1 MDYSSVNGCC
11 IFLRGQGKMTTDMTE
26 GKIIP
31 QLTGFTIPLIL
42 GNLFQLTYNAADSVI
57 VGKFVGDDALAAV
70 GTAGPIMN
78 MVILFISGMCMG
90 AGILMSTQ
98 YGAKKY
104 AQLECQ
110 ISTAMIGGLAFS
122 AAVTVLLLIFA
133 HPLLVLL
140 QVPQDIIGTAAVYL
154 RIIFSGLTF
163 TFIYNFFS
171 NTLRA
176 LGDSRAPLIFL
187 IISAVLNVVLD
198 LFFVLVLRWGVPGSA
213 LATVLSE
220 ALRCLFCLGYIKKKV
235 PLLCLGEKWKVFDRA
250 VLGRTFSYGITSAL
264 QQMCVQLGKI
274 CVQTIVNVQGVAFI
288 AAFTAI
294 NRVDDF
300 AMTPQQNIAHAS
312 TTFMAQNRGAGKNR
326 RMKQGF
332 YCTILL
338 ETIYTAVVLALVFG
352 FSRQIME
359 LFVGNDSEEVVTL
372 GISYLK
378 LIAFMYV
385 MPAATNIIQGFFRG
399 LGDLKVTLI
408 STILNMSA
416 RFLTAWIMI
425 HIMHGGFDRLAWAN
439 FFGWIAMLAFQI
451 PMITHR
457 WKKLFVRKKKRSGD
471 TDPNTYPAG

>member
-1 MDYSSVNGCC
+1 MLYFIV
-11 IFLRGQGKMTTDMTE
+11 RGLEDMTTDMTE

-31 QLTGFTIPLIL
+31 QLTGFTVPLIL

-70 GTAGPIMN
+70 GTAGPVMN

-104 AQLECQ
+104 AQLERQ
-110 ISTAMIGGLAFS
+110 VSTAMIGGLGFS
-122 AAVTVLLLIFA
+122 AAVTVLLLVFA

-140 QVPQDIIGTAAVYL
+140 QVPQDIIGSAAVYL
-154 RIIFSGLTF
+154 RIIFGGLIF

-187 IISAVLNVVLD
+187 IISAALNVVLD
-198 LFFVLVLRWGVPGSA
+198 LFFVLALEWGVPGSA
-213 LATVLSE
+213 LANVLSE
-220 ALRCLFCLGYIKKKV
+220 ALCCLFCLGYIKKKV
-235 PLLCLGEKWKVFDRA
+235 PLLCLGKKWKVFDRA

-312 TTFMAQNRGAGKNR
+312 TTFMAQNRGAGKIR

-338 ETIYTAVVLALVFG
+338 ETIYTAVVLALVFL

-372 GISYLK
+372 GISYLE

-385 MPAATNIIQGFFRG
+385 MPEATNIIQGFFRG
-399 LGDLKVTLI
+399 LGDLKVTLV
-408 STILNMSA
+408 STILNMSS
-416 RFLTAWIMI
+416 RFLSAWVMI

-439 FFGWIAMLAFQI
+439 FFGWVAMLAFQI
-451 PMITHR
+451 PMIVCR
-457 WKKLFVRKKKRSGD
+457 WKKVFSEGENHSIRQ
-471 TDPNTYPAG
+471 N

>member
-1 MDYSSVNGCC
+1 
-11 IFLRGQGKMTTDMTE
+11 MTE
-26 GKIIP
+26 GRIIP
-31 QLTGFTIPLIL
+31 QLTGFTIPLVL

-104 AQLECQ
+104 GQLERQ
-110 ISTAMIGGLAFS
+110 VSTAMIGGIGFS
-122 AAVTVLLLIFA
+122 IGVTVLLMIFA
-133 HPLLVLL
+133 RPLLGLL
-140 QVPQDIIGTAAVYL
+140 QVPQDIIGSAAVYL
-154 RIIFSGLTF
+154 RIIFGGLIF

-176 LGDSRAPLIFL
+176 LGDSRAPLFFL
-187 IISAVLNVVLD
+187 IISAFLNIVLD
-198 LFFVLVLRWGVPGSA
+198 LSFVVALDWGVPGSA
-213 LATVLSE
+213 AATVLSE
-220 ALRCLFCLGYIKKKV
+220 ALCCLFCLGYIKRQV
-235 PLLCLGEKWKVFDRA
+235 PLLCLGRKWGVFDRA

-274 CVQTIVNVQGVAFI
+274 CVQTIVNVQGVEFI

-312 TTFMAQNRGAGKNR
+312 TTFMAQNRGAGKLR
-326 RMKQGF
+326 GMKQGF

-338 ETIYTAVVLALVFG
+338 EAVYTAVVLALVFV

-359 LFVGNDSEEVVTL
+359 LFVGEDSGEVVSL

-378 LIAFMYV
+378 LISLMYV

-416 RFLTAWIMI
+416 RFLSAWIMI
-425 HIMHGGFDRLAWAN
+425 HILHGGFERLAWAN
-439 FFGWIAMLAFQI
+439 FWGWVAMLLFQI
-451 PMITHR
+451 PMICFR
-457 WKKLFVRKKKRSGD
+457 WKKTFGRELSHNEETK
-471 TDPNTYPAG
+471 A

>member
-1 MDYSSVNGCC
+1 MLYFIV
-11 IFLRGQGKMTTDMTE
+11 RGLEDMTTDMTE

-31 QLTGFTIPLIL
+31 QLTGFTVPLIL

-70 GTAGPIMN
+70 GTAGPVMN

-104 AQLECQ
+104 AQLERQ
-110 ISTAMIGGLAFS
+110 VSTAMIGGLGFS
-122 AAVTVLLLIFA
+122 AAVTVLLLVFA

-140 QVPQDIIGTAAVYL
+140 QVPKDIIGSAAVYL
-154 RIIFSGLTF
+154 RIIFGGLIF

-187 IISAVLNVVLD
+187 IISAALNVVLD
-198 LFFVLVLRWGVPGSA
+198 LFFVLALEWGVPGSA

-220 ALRCLFCLGYIKKKV
+220 ALCCLFCLGYIKKKV
-235 PLLCLGEKWKVFDRA
+235 PLLCLGKKWKVFDRA

-312 TTFMAQNRGAGKNR
+312 TTFMAQNRGAGKIR

-338 ETIYTAVVLALVFG
+338 ETIYTAVVLALVFL

-372 GISYLK
+372 GISYLE

-385 MPAATNIIQGFFRG
+385 MPEATNIIQGFFRG
-399 LGDLKVTLI
+399 LGDLKVTLV
-408 STILNMSA
+408 STILNMSS
-416 RFLTAWIMI
+416 RFLSAWVMI

-439 FFGWIAMLAFQI
+439 FFGWVAMLAFQI
-451 PMITHR
+451 PMIVCR
-457 WKKLFVRKKKRSGD
+457 WKKVFSEEE
-471 TDPNTYPAG
+471 NHS

>member
-1 MDYSSVNGCC
+1 
-11 IFLRGQGKMTTDMTE
+11 MTTDMTE

-31 QLTGFTIPLIL
+31 QLTGFTVPLIL

-70 GTAGPIMN
+70 GTAGPVMN

-104 AQLECQ
+104 AQLERQ
-110 ISTAMIGGLAFS
+110 VSTAMIGGLGFS
-122 AAVTVLLLIFA
+122 AAVTVLLLVFA

-140 QVPQDIIGTAAVYL
+140 QVPQDIIGSAAVYL
-154 RIIFSGLTF
+154 RIIFGGLIF

-187 IISAVLNVVLD
+187 IISAALNVVLD
-198 LFFVLVLRWGVPGSA
+198 LFFVLALEWGVPGSA

-220 ALRCLFCLGYIKKKV
+220 ALCCLFCLGYIKKKV
-235 PLLCLGEKWKVFDRA
+235 PLLCLGKKWKVFDRA

-312 TTFMAQNRGAGKNR
+312 TTFMAQNRGAGKIR

-338 ETIYTAVVLALVFG
+338 ETIYTAVVLALVFL

-372 GISYLK
+372 GISYLE

-385 MPAATNIIQGFFRG
+385 MPEATNIIQGFFRG
-399 LGDLKVTLI
+399 LGDLKVTLV
-408 STILNMSA
+408 STILNMSS
-416 RFLTAWIMI
+416 RFLSAWVMI

-439 FFGWIAMLAFQI
+439 FFGWVAMLAFQI
-451 PMITHR
+451 PMIVCR
-457 WKKLFVRKKKRSGD
+457 WKKVFSEGE
-471 TDPNTYPAG
+471 NHS

>member
-1 MDYSSVNGCC
+1 
-11 IFLRGQGKMTTDMTE
+11 MTTDMTE

-31 QLTGFTIPLIL
+31 QLTGFTVPLIL

-70 GTAGPIMN
+70 GTAGPVMN

-104 AQLECQ
+104 AQLERQ
-110 ISTAMIGGLAFS
+110 VSTAMIGGLGFS
-122 AAVTVLLLIFA
+122 AAVTVLLLVFA

-140 QVPQDIIGTAAVYL
+140 QVPQDIIGSAAVYL
-154 RIIFSGLTF
+154 RIIFGGLIF

-187 IISAVLNVVLD
+187 IISAALNVVLD
-198 LFFVLVLRWGVPGSA
+198 LFFVLVLEWGVPGSA

-220 ALRCLFCLGYIKKKV
+220 ALCCLFCLGYIKKKV
-235 PLLCLGEKWKVFDRA
+235 PLLCLGKKWKVFDRA

-312 TTFMAQNRGAGKNR
+312 TTFMAQNRGAGKIR

-338 ETIYTAVVLALVFG
+338 ETIYTAVVLALVFL

-372 GISYLK
+372 GISYLE

-385 MPAATNIIQGFFRG
+385 MPEATNIIQGFFRG
-399 LGDLKVTLI
+399 LGDLKVTLV
-408 STILNMSA
+408 STILNMSS
-416 RFLTAWIMI
+416 RFLSAWVMI

-439 FFGWIAMLAFQI
+439 FFGWVAMLAFQI
-451 PMITHR
+451 PMIVCR
-457 WKKLFVRKKKRSGD
+457 WKKVFSEGE
-471 TDPNTYPAG
+471 NHS

>member
-1 MDYSSVNGCC
+1 
-11 IFLRGQGKMTTDMTE
+11 MTTDMTE

-133 HPLLVLL
+133 HPLARLL
-140 QVPQDIIGTAAVYL
+140 QVPQDIIGSAAVYL
-154 RIIFSGLTF
+154 RIIFGGLIF

-220 ALRCLFCLGYIKKKV
+220 ALCCLFCLGYIKKKV

-416 RFLTAWIMI
+416 RFFSAWIMI

-457 WKKLFVRKKKRSGD
+457 WKKIFVRKKKRSGD

>member
-1 MDYSSVNGCC
+1 
-11 IFLRGQGKMTTDMTE
+11 MTE
-26 GKIIP
+26 GRIIP
-31 QLTGFTIPLIL
+31 QLTGFTIPLVL

-104 AQLECQ
+104 GQLERQ
-110 ISTAMIGGLAFS
+110 VSTAMIGGIGFS
-122 AAVTVLLLIFA
+122 IGVTVLLMIFA
-133 HPLLVLL
+133 RPLLGLL
-140 QVPQDIIGTAAVYL
+140 QVPQDIIGSAAVYL
-154 RIIFSGLTF
+154 RIIFGGLIF

-176 LGDSRAPLIFL
+176 LGDSRAPLFFL
-187 IISAVLNVVLD
+187 IISAFLNIVLD
-198 LFFVLVLRWGVPGSA
+198 LSFVVALDWGVPGSA
-213 LATVLSE
+213 AATVLSE
-220 ALRCLFCLGYIKKKV
+220 ALCCLFCLGYIKRQV
-235 PLLCLGEKWKVFDRA
+235 PLLCLGRKWGVFDRA

-274 CVQTIVNVQGVAFI
+274 CVQTIVNVQGVEFI

-312 TTFMAQNRGAGKNR
+312 TTFMAQNRGAGKLR

-338 ETIYTAVVLALVFG
+338 EAVYTAVVLALVFV

-359 LFVGNDSEEVVTL
+359 LFVGEDSGEVVSL

-378 LIAFMYV
+378 LISLMYV

-416 RFLTAWIMI
+416 RLLSAWIMI
-425 HIMHGGFDRLAWAN
+425 HILHGGFERLAWAN
-439 FFGWIAMLAFQI
+439 FWGWVAMLLFQI
-451 PMITHR
+451 PMICFR
-457 WKKLFVRKKKRSGD
+457 WKKTFGRELSHNEETK
-471 TDPNTYPAG
+471 A

>member
-1 MDYSSVNGCC
+1 MLY
-11 IFLRGQGKMTTDMTE
+11 FLRGQGKMTTDMTE

-140 QVPQDIIGTAAVYL
+140 QVPQDIIGTAAMYL

-220 ALRCLFCLGYIKKKV
+220 ALCCLFCLGYIKKKV

-338 ETIYTAVVLALVFG
+338 ETIYTAAVLTLVFG

-372 GISYLK
+372 GISYLE

-416 RFLTAWIMI
+416 RFFSAWIMI

-457 WKKLFVRKKKRSGD
+457 WKKIFGRKKKRSGD

>member
-1 MDYSSVNGCC
+1 
-11 IFLRGQGKMTTDMTE
+11 MTTDMTE
-26 GKIIP
+26 GRIIP
-31 QLTGFTIPLIL
+31 QLTGFTIPLVL

-104 AQLECQ
+104 GQLERQ
-110 ISTAMIGGLAFS
+110 VSTAMFGGIGFS
-122 AAVTVLLLIFA
+122 IGVTVLLMIFA
-133 HPLLVLL
+133 RPLLGLL
-140 QVPQDIIGTAAVYL
+140 QVPQDIIGSAAVYL
-154 RIIFSGLTF
+154 RIIFGGLIF

-176 LGDSRAPLIFL
+176 LGDSRAPLFFL
-187 IISAVLNVVLD
+187 IISAFLNIVLD
-198 LFFVLVLRWGVPGSA
+198 LSFVVALDWGVPGSA
-213 LATVLSE
+213 AATVLSE
-220 ALRCLFCLGYIKKKV
+220 ALCCLFCLGYIKRQV
-235 PLLCLGEKWKVFDRA
+235 PLLCLGRKWGVFDRA

-274 CVQTIVNVQGVAFI
+274 CVQTIVNVQGVEFI

-312 TTFMAQNRGAGKNR
+312 TTFMAQNRGAGKLR

-338 ETIYTAVVLALVFG
+338 EAVYTAVVLALVFV

-359 LFVGNDSEEVVTL
+359 LFVGEDSGEVVSL

-378 LIAFMYV
+378 LISLMYV

-416 RFLTAWIMI
+416 RFLSAWIMI
-425 HIMHGGFDRLAWAN
+425 HILHGGFERLAWAN
-439 FFGWIAMLAFQI
+439 FWGWVAMLLFQI
-451 PMITHR
+451 PMICFR
-457 WKKLFVRKKKRSGD
+457 WKKTFGRELSHNEETK
-471 TDPNTYPAG
+471 A

>member
-1 MDYSSVNGCC
+1 
-11 IFLRGQGKMTTDMTE
+11 MTTDMTE

-31 QLTGFTIPLIL
+31 QLTGFTVPLIL

-70 GTAGPIMN
+70 GTAGPVMN

-104 AQLECQ
+104 AQLERQ
-110 ISTAMIGGLAFS
+110 VSTAMIGGLGFS
-122 AAVTVLLLIFA
+122 AAVTVLLLVFA

-140 QVPQDIIGTAAVYL
+140 QVPQDIIGSAAVYL
-154 RIIFSGLTF
+154 RIIFGGLIF

-187 IISAVLNVVLD
+187 IISAALNVVLD
-198 LFFVLVLRWGVPGSA
+198 LFFVLVLEWGVPGSA

-220 ALRCLFCLGYIKKKV
+220 ALCCLFCLGYIKKKV
-235 PLLCLGEKWKVFDRA
+235 PLLCLGKKWKVFDRA

-312 TTFMAQNRGAGKNR
+312 TTFMAQNRGAGKIR

-338 ETIYTAVVLALVFG
+338 ETVYTAVVLAFVFL

-372 GISYLK
+372 GVAYLK
-378 LIAFMYV
+378 LIALMYV
-385 MPAATNIIQGFFRG
+385 MPEATNIIQGFFRG

-416 RFLTAWIMI
+416 RFLSAWVMI

-439 FFGWIAMLAFQI
+439 FFGWVAMLAFQI
-451 PMITHR
+451 PMIVCR
-457 WKKLFVRKKKRSGD
+457 WKKVFSEGE
-471 TDPNTYPAG
+471 NHS

>member
-1 MDYSSVNGCC
+1 MA
-11 IFLRGQGKMTTDMTE
+11 TDMTE
-26 GKIIP
+26 GRILP

-70 GTAGPIMN
+70 GTAGPVMN
-78 MVILFISGMCMG
+78 MIILFISGMCMG

-104 AQLECQ
+104 DQLERQ
-110 ISTAMIGGLAFS
+110 ISTTMLGGIGFS
-122 AAVTVLLLIFA
+122 LVITLLLLILA
-133 HPLLVLL
+133 HPLLLLL
-140 QVPQDIIGTAAVYL
+140 QVPSDIIGPSAVYL
-154 RIIFSGLTF
+154 RIVFAGLIF
-163 TFIYNFFS
+163 TFVYNFFS

-176 LGDSRAPLIFL
+176 LGDSKIPLYFL
-187 IISAVLNVVLD
+187 IISAFLNVVLD
-198 LFFVLVLRWGVPGSA
+198 LLFVVAFQWGVPGSA

-220 ALRCLFCLGYIKKKV
+220 ALCCLFCLAYIRKRV
-235 PLLCLGEKWKVFDRA
+235 PLLCLGRKWKVFDRS
-250 VLGRTFSYGITSAL
+250 VLGRTVSYGITSAL

-274 CVQTIVNVQGVAFI
+274 CVQTVVNVQGVEFI

-312 TTFMAQNRGAGKNR
+312 TTFMAQNRGAGKMA
-326 RMKQGF
+326 RMKRG
-332 YCTILL
+332 YLCSILL
-338 ETIYTAVVLALVFG
+338 EAAYTAVVLVIVFV

-359 LFVGNDSEEVVTL
+359 MFVGEDSEEVVTL
-372 GISYLK
+372 GISYLQ

-408 STILNMSA
+408 STVLNMA
-416 RFLTAWIMI
+416 VRFLAAWIMT
-425 HIMHGGFDRLAWAN
+425 HILGGGFDRLAWAN
-439 FFGWIAMLAFQI
+439 FCGWVAMLLFQV
-451 PMITHR
+451 PMITVR
-457 WKKLFVRKKKRSGD
+457 WRKLFPRF
-471 TDPNTYPAG
+471 

>member
-1 MDYSSVNGCC
+1 
-11 IFLRGQGKMTTDMTE
+11 MTTDMTE

-220 ALRCLFCLGYIKKKV
+220 ALCCLFCLGYIKKKV

>member
-1 MDYSSVNGCC
+1 
-11 IFLRGQGKMTTDMTE
+11 MTTDMTE

-31 QLTGFTIPLIL
+31 QLTGFTIPLVL

-104 AQLECQ
+104 GQLERQ
-110 ISTAMIGGLAFS
+110 VSTAMIGGIGFS
-122 AAVTVLLLIFA
+122 IGVTVLLMIFA
-133 HPLLVLL
+133 RPLLGLL
-140 QVPQDIIGTAAVYL
+140 QVPQDIIGSAAVYL
-154 RIIFSGLTF
+154 RIIFGGLIF

-176 LGDSRAPLIFL
+176 LGDSRAPLFFL
-187 IISAVLNVVLD
+187 IISAFLNIVLD
-198 LFFVLVLRWGVPGSA
+198 LSFVVALDWGVPGSA
-213 LATVLSE
+213 AATVLSE
-220 ALRCLFCLGYIKKKV
+220 ALCCLFCLGYIKRQV
-235 PLLCLGEKWKVFDRA
+235 PLLCLGRKWGVFDRA

-274 CVQTIVNVQGVAFI
+274 CVQTIVNVQGVEFI

-312 TTFMAQNRGAGKNR
+312 TTFMAQNRGAGKLR

-338 ETIYTAVVLALVFG
+338 EAVYTAVVLALVFV

-359 LFVGNDSEEVVTL
+359 LFVGEDSGEVASL

-378 LIAFMYV
+378 LISLMYV

-416 RFLTAWIMI
+416 RFLSAWIMI
-425 HIMHGGFDRLAWAN
+425 HILHGGFERLAWAN
-439 FFGWIAMLAFQI
+439 FWGWVAMLLFQI
-451 PMITHR
+451 PMICFR
-457 WKKLFVRKKKRSGD
+457 WKKTFGRELSHNEETK
-471 TDPNTYPAG
+471 A

>member
-1 MDYSSVNGCC
+1 
-11 IFLRGQGKMTTDMTE
+11 MTE

-31 QLTGFTIPLIL
+31 QLTGFTIPLVL

-104 AQLECQ
+104 GQLERQ
-110 ISTAMIGGLAFS
+110 VSTAMIGGIGFS
-122 AAVTVLLLIFA
+122 IGVTVLLMIFA
-133 HPLLVLL
+133 CPLLGLL
-140 QVPQDIIGTAAVYL
+140 QVPQDIIGSAAVYL
-154 RIIFSGLTF
+154 RIIFGGLIF

-176 LGDSRAPLIFL
+176 LGDSRAPLFFL
-187 IISAVLNVVLD
+187 IISAFLNIVLD
-198 LFFVLVLRWGVPGSA
+198 LSFVVALDWGVPGSA
-213 LATVLSE
+213 AATVLSE
-220 ALRCLFCLGYIKKKV
+220 ALCCLFCLGYIKRQV
-235 PLLCLGEKWKVFDRA
+235 PLLCLGRKWGVFDRA

-274 CVQTIVNVQGVAFI
+274 CVQTIVNVQGVEFI

-300 AMTPQQNIAHAS
+300 AMTPQQNIAYAS
-312 TTFMAQNRGAGKNR
+312 TTFMAQNRGAGKLR

-338 ETIYTAVVLALVFG
+338 EAVYTAVVLALVFV

-359 LFVGNDSEEVVTL
+359 LFVGEDSGEVVSL

-378 LIAFMYV
+378 LISLMYV

-416 RFLTAWIMI
+416 RFLSAWIMI
-425 HIMHGGFDRLAWAN
+425 HILHGGFERLAWAN
-439 FFGWIAMLAFQI
+439 FWGWVAMLLFQI
-451 PMITHR
+451 PMICFR
-457 WKKLFVRKKKRSGD
+457 WKKTFGRELSHNEETK
-471 TDPNTYPAG
+471 A

>member
-1 MDYSSVNGCC
+1 MDYSSVDGCC

-220 ALRCLFCLGYIKKKV
+220 ALCCLFCLGYIKKKV

-338 ETIYTAVVLALVFG
+338 ETIYTAAVLTLVFG

-416 RFLTAWIMI
+416 RFFSAWIMI

-439 FFGWIAMLAFQI
+439 FFGWIVMLAFQI

-457 WKKLFVRKKKRSGD
+457 WKKIFGRKKKRSGD